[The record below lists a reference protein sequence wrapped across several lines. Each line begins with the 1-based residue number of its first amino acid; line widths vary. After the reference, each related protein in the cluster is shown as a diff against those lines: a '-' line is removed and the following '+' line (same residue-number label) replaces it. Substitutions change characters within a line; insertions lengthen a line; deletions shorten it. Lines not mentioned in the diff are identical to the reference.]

1 MDFHEYHET
10 KNKNCKV
17 CKELFAEY
25 KNSDAQPVN
34 DPKYYHT
41 IEPMLKRKKSRS
53 SITKSRSKSKSK
65 SRSKS
70 KDAKKPRVRRR
81 SLSKERNSRSKSSNR
96 SRSISRPSL
105 SSTRS
110 RSISRP
116 SLSSTRSRS
125 KSRSN
130 LSSRGFDV
138 NISDLHNQ
146 DPTKLRIKKKYRK
159 KAAPA
164 SQADWYE
171 W

>member
-17 CKELFAEY
+17 CRKLFAKY
-25 KNSDAQPVN
+25 KDSDAQPVN
-34 DPKYYHT
+34 DPEYYHT

-53 SITKSRSKSKSK
+53 SITKSRSKSKSR

-81 SLSKERNSRSKSSNR
+81 SLSKERNSRSKSSNK
-96 SRSISRPSL
+96 
-105 SSTRS
+105 S

-159 KAAPA
+159 KTAPA

>member
-17 CKELFAEY
+17 CKKLFAKY
-25 KNSDAQPVN
+25 KDSDAQPVN
-34 DPKYYHT
+34 DPEYYHT

-53 SITKSRSKSKSK
+53 SITKSKSK

-81 SLSKERNSRSKSSNR
+81 SLSKERNSRSKSSN
-96 SRSISRPSL
+96 
-105 SSTRS
+105 

-146 DPTKLRIKKKYRK
+146 DPTKLSIKKKYK
-159 KAAPA
+159 NKPAPA

-171 W
+171 SY